1 MIDMNT
7 FIGKVTSTDPVAIP
21 ATISNKRSREE
32 EPTEKETVT
41 SKKRQKTAKGAVT
54 AKKETNDKHRN
65 IESPQQHVTPEET
78 TSTVTTT
85 PRLFPLHKF
94 VLFREDET
102 SKST

>member
-7 FIGKVTSTDPVAIP
+7 FIGKVTSTDPVVVP
-21 ATISNKRSREE
+21 ATISNKRPREE
-32 EPTEKETVT
+32 EPTEKETAT

-54 AKKETNDKHRN
+54 AKNETNDKQRS
-65 IESPQQHVTPEET
+65 IESQQQHIPQEET